1 MRSFGRITRK
11 IYTPSSS
18 RATRVFHDISF
29 DARHDRYN
37 IFALFPIVLS
47 ILQQR
52 RSRSEQIGL
61 HVHFR
66 LEGTRRMFSGH
77 VAPWFMRHDNRFV
90 AGSMGIR
97 RETLARK
104 PSWPS
109 STSSSSIG
117 TNRVRDKV
125 EWYTDKRFSRF
136 LVRGPRYSYPISLLI
151 YFLHCFSHSLFP
163 FSQPLQVLFPLRL
176 PREPDVAST
185 LANQLDF
192 ATRMRPARLNFKPL
206 HPTRF
211 HPGHVVS
218 SLADSWRRRLHRSRA
233 MRFFDSM
240 KPPC

>member
-1 MRSFGRITRK
+1 MTCHNRSREKFTHL
-11 IYTPSSS
+11 PPLEL
-18 RATRVFHDISF
+18 RVFHDISF
-29 DARHDRYN
+29 DARHDRCN
-37 IFALFPIVLS
+37 IFALFPTVLS

-90 AGSMGIR
+90 AGSMGIASR
-97 RETLARK
+97 N

-109 STSSSSIG
+109 STSSFSIG

-151 YFLHCFSHSLFP
+151 YFLHCFSHSLLP
-163 FSQPLQVLFPLRL
+163 FLNPSFPLRL
-176 PREPDVAST
+176 PRTTRTRCRV
-185 LANQLDF
+185 DF
-192 ATRMRPARLNFKPL
+192 SQ
-206 HPTRF
+206 PTRF
-211 HPGHVVS
+211 RDTYATS
-218 SLADSWRRRLHRSRA
+218 TIKL
-233 MRFFDSM
+233 
-240 KPPC
+240 